1 MAVQTIERETIR
13 DILREILNE
22 DRGLL
27 KRIIKEIIDEQKQ
40 PVAQENTILE
50 SLSVQEND
58 EVRVLKNIE
67 NIMLKH
73 DNLLK
78 RLAQWY
84 HFHS

>member
-78 RLAQWY
+78 RLAQ
-84 HFHS
+84 